1 MSTKKKKPTLGSN
14 DIIEQEDGSLRLNF
28 SRPHGAARAGAV
40 IVLGGRTHHG
50 PHRVERILNKF
61 MVVVRKIEV
70 PAPEPQPEPVAPLK
84 ERLPAALRMLIGRRP
99 KARA

>member
-14 DIIEQEDGSLRLNF
+14 DIIEQPDGSLRLNF
-28 SRPHGAARAGAV
+28 SRPHGALQAGAV

-70 PAPEPQPEPVAPLK
+70 PATEPEPAAPLRK
-84 ERLPAALRMLIGRRP
+84 RLPEALRVLIGRRP
-99 KARA
+99 KAGA